1 MILFRLNALK
11 LHILFYFI
19 VAAGLARLLSFP
31 FYPLMDTTE
40 ARYAEIARIMVE
52 TGDLVTPWFDY
63 GVPFWGK
70 PPLSFWITAASFK
83 LFGINEFAAR
93 FPHWLAG
100 LLVVWIV
107 WGMPALRDHKEKL
120 FVSALLVGA
129 ALFYVSAGMV
139 MTDMALV
146 LGTTLIM
153 RGFWGALFGDPS
165 ISRRESCLIFVGL
178 TIGLL
183 AKGPI
188 AVVLSAAPLGLWV
201 LFTGHIKLT
210 WQRIPWVWGLVFSM
224 LLTMPWYVLAEVRTP
239 GFINYFIV
247 GEHFQRFIT
256 PGWKGDLYGKAHQNP
271 YGTIWLYYLANVLP
285 WTVLLPVIAW
295 ESRKDS
301 RKDSSRS
308 APADRQDK
316 LFFWYFLL
324 WGIMPAVFF
333 TFAGNIVWAYVLPGI
348 PALAIICGRWLAGL
362 SMENKIRH
370 YLQGGLVFTSL
381 LAWGFIISVPLSN
394 RDDERSAKPLVQRY
408 QAMQVVG
415 EPLIYFGV
423 RPFSAAFYTQGKA
436 QEIKEEREL
445 QARLANPSSFFLAV
459 ETGKAKRFPKEWLDQ
474 LEPVAV
480 HGFYSLYKKK

>member
-1 MILFRLNALK
+1 MKLK
-11 LHILFYFI
+11 TLYYFLL
-19 VAAGLARLLSFP
+19 AAGLARLISFP

-52 TGDLVTPWFDY
+52 TNDWITPWFDY

-70 PPLSFWITAASFK
+70 PPLSFWITAISFK
-83 LFGINEFAAR
+83 LFGVNEFAAR

-100 LLVVWIV
+100 AAVVWVV
-107 WGMPALRDHKEKL
+107 WTMPALRDQKEKL
-120 FVSALLVGA
+120 FVSALMVGS

-153 RGFWGALFGDPS
+153 RGFWGALVAEPV
-165 ISRRESCLIFVGL
+165 IARRESWLIFLGL
-178 TIGLL
+178 SIGLL

-210 WQRIPWVWGLVFSM
+210 WHRIPWVRGLLLSM
-224 LLTMPWYVLAEVRTP
+224 LLTLPWYAMAEIKSP
-239 GFINYFIV
+239 GFINYFII

-256 PGWKGDLYGKAHQNP
+256 PGWKGDLYGRAHQYP

-285 WTVLLPVIAW
+285 WTVLLPLIAW
-295 ESRKDS
+295 GSRGSNLRQWLTDK
-301 RKDSSRS
+301 
-308 APADRQDK
+308 PAR

-348 PALAIICGRWLAGL
+348 PALAVLFGRWLSGL
-362 SMENKIRH
+362 AMENKIRH
-370 YLQGGLVFTSL
+370 FLQGGLVFTSL

-394 RDDERSAKPLVQRY
+394 RDDERSAKPLVHKY
-408 QAMQVVG
+408 QSLRQPS
-415 EPLIYFGV
+415 EPLVYFGV
-423 RPFSAAFYTQGKA
+423 RPFSAAFYTQGQAAVVKEGNSL
-436 QEIKEEREL
+436 QELLSR
-445 QARLANPSSFFLAV
+445 PTGFFLAV
-459 ETGKAKRFPKEWLDQ
+459 ETGKANRFPKEWLDQ
-474 LEPVAV
+474 LEPISV
-480 HGFYSLYKKK
+480 HGFYTLYKKK

>member
-1 MILFRLNALK
+1 MKLN
-11 LHILFYFI
+11 ILFYFI
-19 VAAGLARLLSFP
+19 VTAGLARLLSFP

-52 TGDLVTPWFDY
+52 TGDWVTPWFDY

-100 LLVVWIV
+100 WVVVWIV
-107 WGMPALRDHKEKL
+107 WTMPALRDRQEKL
-120 FVSALLVGA
+120 YVCALLVGA

-139 MTDMALV
+139 MTDVALV
-146 LGTTLIM
+146 VGTTLIM
-153 RGFWGALFGDPS
+153 RGFWGALFVES
-165 ISRRESCLIFVGL
+165 SRARQEAWLIFVGL

-188 AVVLSAAPLGLWV
+188 AIVLSAAPLGLWV

-210 WQRIPWVWGLVFSM
+210 WQRIPWVWGLLFCIS
-224 LLTMPWYVLAEVRTP
+224 LTLPWYILAETRTP
-239 GFINYFIV
+239 GFIHYFII

-285 WTVLLPVIAW
+285 WTVLLPLIAW
-295 ESRKDS
+295 QSR
-301 RKDSSRS
+301 RVNHRH
-308 APADRQDK
+308 PQADRQSK

-324 WGIMPAVFF
+324 WGVMPAVFF

-348 PALAIICGRWLAGL
+348 PALAVLCGRWLRGL

-370 YLQGGLVFTSL
+370 YLQGGLIFTSL
-381 LAWGFIISVPLSN
+381 VAWGFIISVPLSN

-408 QAMQVVG
+408 QSIRQAE
-415 EPLIYFGV
+415 EPLIYYGV
-423 RPFSAAFYTQGKA
+423 RPFSAAFYTQGQA
-436 QEIKEEREL
+436 IEIKDEGEL
-445 QARLANPSSFFLAV
+445 QSRLASPSPFFLAV
-459 ETGKAKRFPKEWLDQ
+459 ETGKAKRFPKEWLEM

-480 HGFYSLYKKK
+480 HGFYTLFKKK